1 MPSQETEREQMTFST
16 ERGRLMLSAMHS
28 VVAHYELK
36 ANHHCILSHTH
47 LECQEI
53 SLQDYEYIQEQ
64 VASKVPTSF
73 EIHQN
78 GSHTKL
84 AADLQI
90 IKQLQ
95 DF

>member
-1 MPSQETEREQMTFST
+1 
-16 ERGRLMLSAMHS
+16 MLCAMHS
-28 VVAHYELK
+28 VGAHYEFK
-36 ANHHCILSHTH
+36 AHHECILSYTH

-64 VASKVPTSF
+64 VVSKVATFF

-90 IKQLQ
+90 NKQLQ
-95 DF
+95 VFLDTEIFPKKTI